1 MKGTD
6 GIYWIGM
13 QTKLQFNI
21 SSAISGNYSNFDEAE
36 LGKGRDNLVVD
47 NSMQRCAA
55 IQAKMGDGR
64 WLSRECGEKLG
75 FICQI

>member
-6 GIYWIGM
+6 GIFWIGM

-21 SSAISGNYSNFDEAE
+21 SSAIAGNYSNFDEAAE
-36 LGKGRDNLVVD
+36 KDNLVED
-47 NSMQRCAA
+47 ATMQRCAA